1 MSGCINRIA
10 SQINVTED
18 FLKGLAD
25 VLKNRA
31 KDGVRYSKENS
42 KTETDIVLPT
52 LYLLLKYHTQCK
64 TVDRKLS
71 LTIPTGSISTAYK
84 RTDHIQP

>member
-31 KDGVRYSKENS
+31 KDGVRYSREFQNRNRYS
-42 KTETDIVLPT
+42 IANTIFITEIS
-52 LYLLLKYHTQCK
+52 HT
-64 TVDRKLS
+64 V
-71 LTIPTGSISTAYK
+71 
-84 RTDHIQP
+84 